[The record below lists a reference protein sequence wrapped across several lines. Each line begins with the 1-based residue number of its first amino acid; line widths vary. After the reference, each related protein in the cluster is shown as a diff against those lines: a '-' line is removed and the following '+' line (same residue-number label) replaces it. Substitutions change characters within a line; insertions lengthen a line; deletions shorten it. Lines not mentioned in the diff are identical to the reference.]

1 MYSDS
6 ELKNVLLNL
15 IENLSKVIEL
25 RKKHN
30 HLSELYEKVK
40 QDLVSLRKDEKLKI
54 GSIKQTRELILE
66 KAESI
71 VSYFFNN

>member
-25 RKKHN
+25 RKKHK

>member
-6 ELKNVLLNL
+6 EFKNVFLNL

>member
-6 ELKNVLLNL
+6 ELKNDLINL
-15 IENLSKVIEL
+15 IENLSKVVEL
-25 RKKHN
+25 RKRHK